1 MSQCETCLRT
11 STRTTVRTLEAA
23 SRRWRLSAAAPVIP
37 VAAAR
42 QRASPVRE
50 HLELVATAHG
60 AGVQVGVTV
69 EAALAEWELAGCA
82 EAFRSMLSPGQLQ
95 KLFLAAVFV
104 RPRELLVLDEPE
116 QRLDL
121 RMRRRLTSRLRR
133 ETADGVAVL
142 VATHSRDLAEQVAD
156 RVLVL
161 ESRAVPRIWV
171 LPVRCWPTW
180 TAKRPAACDLGGAR
194 SNRPVVSDA
203 DVARHLRQLR
213 GGNRAV
219 LTRSQVLYVA
229 YLLGLVSL

>member
-1 MSQCETCLRT
+1 M
-11 STRTTVRTLEAA
+11 
-23 SRRWRLSAAAPVIP
+23 IP

-171 LPVRCWPTW
+171 LPVRAGRPGPPRGRRLVTLGVPARTGRWCLMPTSRG
-180 TAKRPAACDLGGAR
+180 TCANCG
-194 SNRPVVSDA
+194 
-203 DVARHLRQLR
+203 VAT
-213 GGNRAV
+213 GP
-219 LTRSQVLYVA
+219 S
-229 YLLGLVSL
+229 